1 MSESLIRAENL
12 HYVYNEGTP
21 TAIEAVGGVNLQID
35 SGDYVA
41 IIGHNGSGKSTLAKC
56 LNALLLPTEGDV
68 WVNGLNTRDGEA
80 LLDIRAT
87 VGMVFQNPDNQF
99 VATTVEEEI
108 AFGPEN
114 LGVPRVELRE
124 RVDRALVDVG
134 LWGLR
139 ARSPRT
145 LSAGQ
150 KARLAIAGSLA
161 MHPAC
166 LILDESTAMLDPS
179 SRRDI
184 LGLLGTLN
192 EKGLSII
199 AITHFMD
206 EVVAADHVLVLE
218 QGCVALQGVPGEVF
232 AQHGFL
238 HDLGL
243 SLPPAAEIARRL
255 RKRGLKLDTG
265 ILTKE
270 DLVRAVVTM
279 RVHT

>member
-1 MSESLIRAENL
+1 
-12 HYVYNEGTP
+12 
-21 TAIEAVGGVNLQID
+21 
-35 SGDYVA
+35 
-41 IIGHNGSGKSTLAKC
+41 
-56 LNALLLPTEGDV
+56 
-68 WVNGLNTRDGEA
+68 
-80 LLDIRAT
+80 
-87 VGMVFQNPDNQF
+87 
-99 VATTVEEEI
+99 
-108 AFGPEN
+108 
-114 LGVPRVELRE
+114 
-124 RVDRALVDVG
+124 
-134 LWGLR
+134 
-139 ARSPRT
+139 
-145 LSAGQ
+145 
-150 KARLAIAGSLA
+150 
-161 MHPAC
+161 
-166 LILDESTAMLDPS
+166 MLDPS

-192 EKGLSII
+192 EKGLSVI

-232 AQHGFL
+232 GNHGFL